1 MPFSN
6 ESWLTLDI
14 KRHFQ
19 RKKVDYNEDSLINVL
34 LNEQSNKNDVWY
46 AVLGLRDVGTE
57 KCIPYLKKLATYPK
71 QDVKDCSVITISH
84 LVGVDETDFYIG
96 LLQRKKYR
104 KGYPLLAILA
114 SADERAIEPVIDYLT
129 PIYKKLSRP
138 TIWKDNGDFIDALR
152 YLYKY
157 YEINKGA
164 KEMVDMFLVLKER
177 TNIGITDI
185 KESPF

>member
-1 MPFSN
+1 MPFAN

-19 RKKVDYNEDSLINVL
+19 RKKVDYNEGSLINVL
-34 LNEQSNKNDVWY
+34 LNEQSSKNDVWY

-57 KCIPYLKKLATYPK
+57 KCIPYLKKLVNYPK

-84 LVGVDETDFYIG
+84 LVGVNETNFYIG

-114 SADERAIEPVIDYLT
+114 SADERAIEPVISYLE
-129 PIYKKLSRP
+129 PFYKKLSRP
-138 TIWKDNGDFIDALR
+138 ANWKDNGDFIDALR
-152 YLYKY
+152 YLYRY
-157 YEINKGA
+157 YSINTDA
-164 KEMVDMFLVLKER
+164 KEMVDKFLVLKKR

-185 KESPF
+185 KKSPF